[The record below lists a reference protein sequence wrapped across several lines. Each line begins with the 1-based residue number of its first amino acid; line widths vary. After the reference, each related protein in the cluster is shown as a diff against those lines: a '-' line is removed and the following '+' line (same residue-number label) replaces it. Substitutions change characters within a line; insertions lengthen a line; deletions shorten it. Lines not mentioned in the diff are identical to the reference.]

1 MSKLS
6 PVDVIVDNHTKKKVS
21 SQKSTVGYGTLVLHL
36 VRSMCVTI
44 LYFKLKVKVAKKLR
58 M

>member
-36 VRSMCVTI
+36 VRSMCYNFV
-44 LYFKLKVKVAKKLR
+44 FQVKS
-58 M
+58 